1 VGRIIVVDWNSIMNA
16 LIGSGPVALIL
27 AAVWLKAEKRSDKW
41 ENAYIADAKEMLAA
55 MKASEKALIALKEEI
70 KS

>member
-1 VGRIIVVDWNSIMNA
+1 VVDWNSIINVLMD
-16 LIGSGPVALIL
+16 SGTVAIIL

-41 ENAYIADAKEMLAA
+41 ENAYITDAKEMLAA